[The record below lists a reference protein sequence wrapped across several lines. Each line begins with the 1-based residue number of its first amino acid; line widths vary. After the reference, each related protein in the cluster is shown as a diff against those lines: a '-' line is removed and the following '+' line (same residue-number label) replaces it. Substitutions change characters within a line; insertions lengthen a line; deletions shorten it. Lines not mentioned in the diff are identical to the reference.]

1 MTSDTDGVR
10 SMRTFL
16 SVVCLGAALGL
27 FGTAV
32 PAAADD
38 DSAAGLTAN
47 LGRIDFPNSG
57 APEAQGAFLTGMK
70 SLHSFEFEDAGEA
83 FRRAQAI
90 DPDFGLA
97 WWGEALSYNHPLW
110 SEQDRL
116 AAHTALAGYA
126 STPEDRAARTP
137 SGRERGLMEAV
148 DVLYGAGD
156 KRSRDI
162 AYSEAMRHLHETYP
176 EDDEIATL
184 YALSLL
190 GTVRRGDKG
199 FGPQVRAGA
208 IAMEVFAR
216 NPKHPG
222 AAHFIIHAFD
232 DPEHAILALPA
243 ARAYAEI
250 APAAPHALHMP
261 SHIFVQL
268 GMWEGVAASN
278 EASYKTALEHVE
290 RKGLARGRSEFH
302 ALQWYH
308 YGQLQLD
315 DEERAQW
322 ALDEAFRTLEAFPGK
337 RVRRGTM
344 RMLARHTLETQ
355 RWSEFDHGILTDADR
370 RHAALQLAAGLSAV
384 HTGKLDAAEFAL
396 DNIRNARQR
405 LSGSASTAWRARIVA
420 VEEKELEAALASARG
435 DDDAAEEFLVEAAA
449 LEAELNAPSGPPSPM
464 KPAHEMY
471 GEFLLARGRTDE
483 AAVQFNKALERT
495 PNRTRSIHGLERAR
509 QRSSGVSLLQ

>member
-1 MTSDTDGVR
+1 MSPANVLR
-10 SMRTFL
+10 IRQAL
-16 SVVCLGAALGL
+16 LIVCLGVALGL
-27 FGTAV
+27 PGAAV
-32 PAAADD
+32 RAAAD
-38 DSAAGLTAN
+38 SPGSLTAN
-47 LGRIDFPNSG
+47 LGSIDFPNSG
-57 APEAQGAFLTGMK
+57 AAEAQAAFLTGMK
-70 SLHSFEFEDAGEA
+70 ALHSFEFEHAGEA
-83 FRRAQAI
+83 FREAQAI
-90 DPDFGLA
+90 DPEFALA
-97 WWGEALSYNHPLW
+97 YWGEALSYNHPLW
-110 SEQDRL
+110 AEQDRL

-126 STPEDRAARTP
+126 STPEDRATRTP
-137 SGRERGLMEAV
+137 SGRERGLIEAV
-148 DVLYGAGD
+148 DVLYGSGD
-156 KRSRDI
+156 KLSRDN
-162 AYSEAMRHLHETYP
+162 AYSDVMRHLHETYP

-199 FGPQVRAGA
+199 FGRQVRAGA

-243 ARAYAEI
+243 AKVYAEI

-268 GMWEGVAASN
+268 GMWEGVVASN
-278 EASYKTALEHVE
+278 DASYRAALELVE
-290 RKGLARGRSEFH
+290 RKGLPRGRSEFH

-308 YGQLQLD
+308 YGQLQLGN
-315 DEERAQW
+315 EERAQW

-344 RMLARHTLETQ
+344 RMLARHTLETE

-370 RHAALQLAAGLSAV
+370 RHAALQLAAGLSAAY
-384 HTGKLDAAEFAL
+384 TGNLDAAETAL
-396 DNIRNARQR
+396 ANIKDARQR
-405 LSGSASTAWRARIVA
+405 LVGTASTAWRARIVA

-435 DDDAAEEFLVEAAA
+435 DDDAAEAFLVEAAA

-471 GEFLLARGRTDE
+471 GEFLLERGRMEE
-483 AAVQFNKALERT
+483 AAVQFSKALERT
-495 PNRTRSIHGLERAR
+495 PNRTRSVQGLKHAR
-509 QRSSGVSLLQ
+509 RHASNVGLLMK

>member
-1 MTSDTDGVR
+1 MTDARVPCTR
-10 SMRTFL
+10 SFL

-27 FGTAV
+27 FATAL
-32 PAAADD
+32 PAEAGD
-38 DSAAGLTAN
+38 DSAGTLSAD

-57 APEAQGAFLTGMK
+57 APEAQAAFLTGMK
-70 SLHSFEFEDAGEA
+70 AFHSFEFEDAGEA
-83 FRRAQAI
+83 FRQAQAI
-90 DPDFGLA
+90 DPDFALA
-97 WWGEALSYNHPLW
+97 YWGEALSYNHPLW

-126 STPEDRAARTP
+126 STPEDRAARMP
-137 SGRERGLMEAV
+137 AGRERGLMEAV
-148 DVLYGAGD
+148 DVLYGSGD
-156 KRSRDI
+156 KLSRDI
-162 AYSEAMRHLHETYP
+162 AYSEAMRHLHEAYP

-199 FGPQVRAGA
+199 FARQVRAGA

-243 ARAYAEI
+243 AKAYAEI

-268 GMWEGVAASN
+268 GMWEGVVASN
-278 EASYKTALEHVE
+278 EASYRAALDHVA

-308 YGQLQLD
+308 YGQLQLGN
-315 DEERAQW
+315 EERARW

-337 RVRRGTM
+337 RVRRGAM

-370 RHAALQLAAGLSAV
+370 RHAALQLAAGVSAAY
-384 HTGKLDAAEFAL
+384 TGKPAAAEIAL
-396 DNIRNARQR
+396 ANIKDAGKR
-405 LSGSASTAWRARIVA
+405 LEGTPSGAWRARIVA
-420 VEEKELEAALASARG
+420 VEQKELEAALASARG
-435 DDDAAEEFLVEAAA
+435 DDDVAEAFLVEAAA

-471 GEFLLARGRTDE
+471 GEFLLARGRMEE
-483 AAVQFNKALERT
+483 AAVQFKRALERT
-495 PNRTRSIHGLERAR
+495 PNRTRSVRGLERAR
-509 QRSSGVSLLQ
+509 QHSSDVSLLQ

>member
-1 MTSDTDGVR
+1 MTDASVR
-10 SMRTFL
+10 CTRSFL
-16 SVVCLGAALGL
+16 SVVCLGAALGW

-32 PAAADD
+32 PAEADD
-38 DSAAGLTAN
+38 SSAGSPTAD

-57 APEAQGAFLTGMK
+57 APEAQAAFLTGMK
-70 SLHSFEFEDAGEA
+70 ALHSFEFEDAGEA
-83 FRRAQAI
+83 FRQAQAI

-137 SGRERGLMEAV
+137 AGRERGLMEAV
-148 DVLYGAGD
+148 DVLYGSGD
-156 KRSRDI
+156 KLSRDI
-162 AYSEAMRHLHETYP
+162 AYSEAMRHLHEDYP

-199 FGPQVRAGA
+199 FARQVRAGA
-208 IAMEVFAR
+208 IALEVFAR
-216 NPKHPG
+216 NPRHPG

-243 ARAYAEI
+243 AKAYAEI

-268 GMWEGVAASN
+268 GMWEGVVASN
-278 EASYKTALEHVE
+278 EASYRAALEHVE
-290 RKGLARGRSEFH
+290 RKGLPRGRSEFH

-308 YGQLQLD
+308 YGQLQLGN
-315 DEERAQW
+315 EERARW
-322 ALDEAFRTLEAFPGK
+322 ALDEAFRTLERFPSK

-370 RHAALQLAAGLSAV
+370 RHAALQLAAGLSAAY
-384 HTGKLDAAEFAL
+384 TGKPAAAESALSNILDA
-396 DNIRNARQR
+396 RKR
-405 LSGSASTAWRARIVA
+405 LEGTASRAWRARIVA
-420 VEEKELEAALASARG
+420 VELKELEAALASARG
-435 DDDAAEEFLVEAAA
+435 DDDAAEAFLVEATA

-471 GEFLLARGRTDE
+471 GEFLLARGRTEE
-483 AAVQFNKALERT
+483 AAVQFKRALERT
-495 PNRTRSIHGLERAR
+495 PNRTRSVRGLERAR
-509 QRSSGVSLLQ
+509 QHSSDVSLLQ